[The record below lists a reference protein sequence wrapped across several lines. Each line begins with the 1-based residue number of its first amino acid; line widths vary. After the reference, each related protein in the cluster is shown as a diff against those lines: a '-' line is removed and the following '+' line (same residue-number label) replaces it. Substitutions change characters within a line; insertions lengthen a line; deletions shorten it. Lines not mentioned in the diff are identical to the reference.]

1 MLAAPAPLTVRGVF
15 KALHAVSAEEGKGAA
30 GRRKATILRLL
41 RSCRCGAPLAG
52 LPVCTVWMTST
63 HMQSC

>member
-15 KALHAVSAEEGKGAA
+15 KALHAVAAEEGKGAA

-41 RSCRCGAPLAG
+41 RSCRCGPCLCRLCRDSHARRLG
-52 LPVCTVWMTST
+52 EVM
-63 HMQSC
+63 